1 MMGVGFAR
9 EADLQPDGTPEKNPF
24 INITQIRTA
33 AGLAA
38 VPAGFTNG
46 YVVGRGGVTLGLTAA
61 DTAGAAF
68 VKLLPDANIARE
80 WQAAPGGVTVN
91 GVSGS
96 GASLVDTGVNKMFLA
111 PPAGTGLVVAQPVPA
126 GTRIGISL
134 PGTGVDGFATYAFTW
149 GGEATALTP
158 ADLIIPHGTT
168 PFVNTGRYVLNSFDV
183 IFDSA
188 NGYIGYRL
196 REGATGGASLTPALG
211 LQGTVPLPDLFLSS
225 LPVRLLAD
233 TTLSSAGTVG
243 LSGGI
248 AGGHALGLTGGGTFN
263 LAGDGTYTGGTR
275 VGAGTT
281 LALATGT
288 EIGSAPVTLDGG
300 TLSFGADTGLANAIA
315 LTAAGGT
322 LQPNRRTLTVAGEV
336 SGVGALTIR
345 GPGVTYLGARGTQSG
360 GTRIT
365 DGAVVQVFIDATL
378 GAPAAPLTLDG
389 GTLVGV
395 QSFLSY
401 RPVVIG
407 PSGGTFWAGPGII
420 LEFFGDVTQQ
430 GPVSMPGPG
439 GVYLRGKVTSGAP
452 IALDDGLVAAHGT
465 VSAPFLMVGA
475 RASLGGTGTVN
486 APTAIAGTLA
496 PGASPGTLTF
506 TAPVALL
513 PGARFAVELDGPG
526 TGTGAS
532 NFDRV
537 LVLGAANGFAAAGTV
552 APRLRGIPGGT
563 NAFTPAIGQGFAIV
577 QAEGGVQGQFD
588 AVAQPGAGQGGSA
601 STCSTAPTPSPWS
614 PRRPPT
620 ATSPRPACRR
630 RRTRP
635 RSARRWTPCAP
646 MPVRAAGE
654 AGAVFGSLYGM
665 GGAALP
671 GCWIASRAAAS
682 VTGCWRGWRRAA
694 PWPMASV
701 SSSRPGA
708 APPRSARGWAWPR
721 ASAMPPGSARSASRC
736 CAPAPAAPRVSA
748 PRPPA

>member
-1 MMGVGFAR
+1 MTPDTKLPTPLLATIILACAAMAGTLPLHIRRAAAQSWTLYDAGQGVFVPYNNAARNADLAASPSVKLGFRGLSGGNFTPASAAFTMDTGSTGILASPDNYMPQPGDQALGAGVVTYSSSGRQNNGTRYLTEVEIKAADGTVMAMARVPVLHVTSITCIRGARECTPTSNPTGLAMMGVGFAR
-9 EADLQPDGTPEKNPF
+9 EADLQLDGTPEKNPF

-263 LAGDGTYTGGTR
+263 LAGDGTYTGRTR

-439 GVYLRGKVTSGAP
+439 GVVP
-452 IALDDGLVAAHGT
+452 
-465 VSAPFLMVGA
+465 A
-475 RASLGGTGTVN
+475 R
-486 APTAIAGTLA
+486 
-496 PGASPGTLTF
+496 
-506 TAPVALL
+506 
-513 PGARFAVELDGPG
+513 
-526 TGTGAS
+526 
-532 NFDRV
+532 
-537 LVLGAANGFAAAGTV
+537 
-552 APRLRGIPGGT
+552 
-563 NAFTPAIGQGFAIV
+563 
-577 QAEGGVQGQFD
+577 EGH
-588 AVAQPGAGQGGSA
+588 
-601 STCSTAPTPSPWS
+601 
-614 PRRPPT
+614 
-620 ATSPRPACRR
+620 
-630 RRTRP
+630 
-635 RSARRWTPCAP
+635 
-646 MPVRAAGE
+646 
-654 AGAVFGSLYGM
+654 L
-665 GGAALP
+665 
-671 GCWIASRAAAS
+671 
-682 VTGCWRGWRRAA
+682 RRAD
-694 PWPMASV
+694 
-701 SSSRPGA
+701 RPG
-708 APPRSARGWAWPR
+708 
-721 ASAMPPGSARSASRC
+721 
-736 CAPAPAAPRVSA
+736 
-748 PRPPA
+748 